1 MICRCC
7 YLKSGHA
14 RCFIRICLSLL
25 LSFGTLNYVNRISSV
40 IRLSIATCEAKELAS
55 GRPNSK
61 TYRGLNKQFHHHVVK
76 AGLIDQDTG
85 GFLSKIEDNRL
96 LADYVEDV
104 IPEHKARETVDM
116 AGEFVEA
123 IESKLGMMMTD
134 MPEEQGEQVREKTIS
149 T

>member
-1 MICRCC
+1 MSRARSRLRQALRCIDDDEYDAAC
-7 YLKSGHA
+7 NRAYYAAFEASHAALAAMGH
-14 RCFIRICLSLL
+14 
-25 LSFGTLNYVNRISSV
+25 
-40 IRLSIATCEAKELAS
+40 
-55 GRPNSK
+55 PDPK
-61 TYRGLNKQFHHHVVK
+61 THRGLNKQFHHHVVK

-85 GFLSKIEDNRL
+85 GFLSKIEDSRL

-123 IESKLGMMMTD
+123 VESKLGMMMTD